1 MSFFNLGFICVNS
14 HANDL
19 KLYDCI
25 NFAIFIFFLY
35 RRRKMIAADAKGNG
49 EALGVAQKV
58 ALRVVLPAV
67 DPKVPEEEVGVE
79 ATS

>member
-1 MSFFNLGFICVNS
+1 
-14 HANDL
+14 
-19 KLYDCI
+19 
-25 NFAIFIFFLY
+25 
-35 RRRKMIAADAKGNG
+35 MIAADAKGNG